1 MENKRPERVADL
13 LQLELA
19 DILLRRVKDPRVS
32 PVTVTAI
39 AVSRDLQNATVFFCL
54 TGTSDPVVLES
65 AMEGL
70 NKAKGFMRQ
79 ELGKRLRLRY
89 IPQLAFRYDSSL
101 DYGQKIERI
110 LKELQ
115 DHEHDRSE

>member
-1 MENKRPERVADL
+1 MESKRPERVADL
-13 LQLELA
+13 LQREVA

-32 PVTVTAI
+32 SVTVTAI
-39 AVSRDLQNATVFFCL
+39 EVSRDLQNATVFFCL
-54 TGTSDPVVLES
+54 TGTSDAAVLET
-65 AMEGL
+65 ALEGL

-89 IPQLAFRYDSSL
+89 VPQLAFRYDSSL

-110 LKELQ
+110 LKELH
-115 DHEHDRSE
+115 DHEQDQTE